1 MPELALVF
9 ALMII
14 GASARDSPG
23 DDDVDSDDGSDDD
36 SDDDSDDEM
45 AGFTGIYPSRR
56 ITRLS
61 RPLRAY
67 IGTIA

>member
-1 MPELALVF
+1 MPELAPVF

-23 DDDVDSDDGSDDD
+23 DDDLDSDAA

>member
-1 MPELALVF
+1 MPELAPVF

-23 DDDVDSDDGSDDD
+23 DVEVDSDDA
-36 SDDDSDDEM
+36 SDDEM